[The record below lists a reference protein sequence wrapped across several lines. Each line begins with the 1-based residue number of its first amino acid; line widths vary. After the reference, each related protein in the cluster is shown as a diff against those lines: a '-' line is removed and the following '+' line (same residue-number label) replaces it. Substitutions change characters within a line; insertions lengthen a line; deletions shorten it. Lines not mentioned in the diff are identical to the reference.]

1 MLRVQFHTLVGGMF
15 MERWAVSTLPR
26 AGPESTVVLCGIAA
40 HDTTHSTARVEL
52 ESELEAKVM
61 RRAIADMISSLV
73 ARVHPR
79 NHEAIFGAEPPTLE
93 QRFLEVNAELVNREG
108 WTYVFPLCIPL
119 FCMVSCCSLL
129 PFYIYRGIYFHGSF

>member
-61 RRAIADMISSLV
+61 RRAIADMISSLI

-108 WTYVFPLCIPL
+108 WTYVFPPMYSAVLYGVVLLIAAVLISMHL
-119 FCMVSCCSLL
+119 FMAAFS
-129 PFYIYRGIYFHGSF
+129 